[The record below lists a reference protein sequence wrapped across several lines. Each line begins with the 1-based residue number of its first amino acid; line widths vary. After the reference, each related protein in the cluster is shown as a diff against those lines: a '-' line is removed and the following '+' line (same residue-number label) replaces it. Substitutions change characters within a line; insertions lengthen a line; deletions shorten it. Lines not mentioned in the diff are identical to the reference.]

1 MKMAFI
7 WLESPIGPLTVRAN
21 ERGITAVSFG
31 KTDEEGM
38 PEPRH
43 PLLLRAA
50 SELEAYF
57 AKKRTRFDVPVSVS
71 GTPFQMAV
79 WKALKQIPYG
89 ETCSYQDIAEAVGNP
104 KAVRAVG
111 QANRKNPVPIL
122 IPCHRVIGKDKSLT
136 GYAGSRI
143 DQKAFLLRLEG
154 AMI

>member
-7 WLESPIGPLTVRAN
+7 WLESPIGPLTVRAD
-21 ERGITAVSFG
+21 EKGITAVSFG

-79 WKALKQIPYG
+79 WEALKKFRMG
-89 ETCSYQDIAEAVGNP
+89 
-104 KAVRAVG
+104 KRA
-111 QANRKNPVPIL
+111 
-122 IPCHRVIGKDKSLT
+122 
-136 GYAGSRI
+136 RI
-143 DQKAFLLRLEG
+143 KTSLRLSG
-154 AMI
+154 TRKPCGPSGRRTGKTLFRS